1 MSKYQNVEIA
11 TSLTITITIAII
23 AKPDFCRIMEPLYIF
38 NLIAKISGVVHI
50 LPYPTLNLKF
60 ELKSLL
66 CI

>member
-11 TSLTITITIAII
+11 TSLTITIAII
-23 AKPDFCRIMEPLYIF
+23 AKPNFCRIMEPLYIF

>member
-11 TSLTITITIAII
+11 TSLTITIAII

-66 CI
+66 RI